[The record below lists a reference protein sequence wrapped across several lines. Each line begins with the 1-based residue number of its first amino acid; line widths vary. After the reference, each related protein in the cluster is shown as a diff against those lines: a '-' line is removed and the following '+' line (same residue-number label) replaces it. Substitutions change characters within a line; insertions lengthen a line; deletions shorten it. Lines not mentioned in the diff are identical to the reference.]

1 MLFKL
6 SSDSIPQQAGQR
18 KTWTNLQG
26 ASKALAIA
34 DLMAQHAKPLLV
46 ICESSQQAFEL
57 EAQLRFFNPQLNILH
72 FPDWEILPY
81 DKFSPHHDIVSA
93 RLRCLYQ
100 LQNKQNFVLFIPIN
114 TLMQRLSPVDFVAAH
129 TLQVQVG
136 DELNLNQLRQMLEKA
151 NYHCVAN
158 VYEHGEFA
166 VRGGII
172 DIFPMGSEL
181 PYRIELFDVEVEQ
194 IKTFDPETQLSLDK
208 AKGIDILPAHEFLL
222 DAQSL
227 QLFEDNWY
235 KVLPQL
241 SLKDCYFYQDLKKHI
256 AFPGIEFYLPLFFE
270 NTASL
275 LDYLPENT
283 LLLSDENCER
293 RAQAHWQEINHRYEQ
308 YRGDIR
314 HPLLPPQQVFLT
326 EEQLFT
332 QLKLFP
338 RIIFQQQAVD
348 QVNRGYI
355 DFNTQTPSDLAIQ
368 AHAREPYAAIKAH
381 LEQQNSPVLFC
392 ADSLGRREALLA
404 IFKQLELEV
413 VELDSWQA
421 FLELKP
427 ALAVTVSYQTQGLK
441 IDKLEMVS
449 ESQLFGQRVQQHRR
463 RKQHQQDP
471 DTLIKS
477 LTELK
482 IGDAVVHIDH
492 GIGRYQGLQ
501 LIELGQQEQEF
512 LQLQYA
518 DEALLYVPVTSL
530 HLISRY
536 SGSDS
541 SNAPLHRLGN
551 EQWQKAK
558 AKAKEQIHDVA
569 AELLDIYAQRAAKK
583 GYSYQTFSDAYQQF
597 SANFPFEETADQLHA
612 INQVLEDMASSR
624 PMDRLVCGD
633 VGFGKTEVAM
643 RAAFTAAFNGKQVAV
658 LVPTTLLAQ
667 QHYESF
673 VDRFA
678 GTPMQIRALS
688 RFQSAK
694 EQKETIAALAEGK
707 VDIVIGT
714 HKLIQKDIQFKD
726 LGLVIIDEEHRFG
739 VKQKDNLKA
748 LRAEVDI
755 LALTATPIPR
765 TLNMSMSGLRDL
777 SVIATPPARRLSIKT
792 FVRQKEDGLIK
803 EAILRE
809 LLRGGQVYYLHNEVS
824 TIENVKE
831 DLQALLPEARIGIGH
846 GQMREREL
854 ERVMTD
860 FYHKRYNILLCTTI
874 IETGIDIPSANTIII
889 ERADKF
895 GLAQLHQLRGRV
907 GRSHQQ
913 AYAYL
918 LTPPHKKV
926 SKDAEKRLLAIT
938 EASDLGAGFMLA
950 THDLEIRGAGELLG
964 DEQSG
969 QIQTLGFSLYM
980 DLLDRA
986 VKAIQ
991 RGENIQLATDS
1002 EKSCE
1007 INLNIPAIIPEDYIA
1022 DVQTRLTLYK
1032 QIANCEDLAQL
1043 DEAKVHLIDRFGLL
1057 PEPTKNLFA
1066 ITALKIQIADV
1077 GIERIELGS
1086 AGGKITFSQQPNI
1099 DPMRL
1104 VQLVQSAPAVY
1115 QLEGANVLRFK
1126 QASETNE
1133 ERIALIKQ
1141 LLTSLIGPIT

>member
-6 SSDSIPQQAGQR
+6 NQDTIPQQSAQ
-18 KTWTNLQG
+18 KKYWTNLQG

-34 DLMAQHAKPLLV
+34 DLAAQQKTPLLIV
-46 ICESSQQAFEL
+46 CEHSQRAFEL
-57 EAQLRFFNPQLNILH
+57 ETQLRFFSPELNILN
-72 FPDWEILPY
+72 FPDWEVLPY

-100 LQNKQNFVLFIPIN
+100 LQNSDNSVLFIPVN
-114 TLMQRLSPVDFVAAH
+114 TLMQRLAPVDFIAAR
-129 TLQVQVG
+129 TLQVQIG

-151 NYHCVAN
+151 NYQCVAN

-166 VRGGII
+166 VRGGIV

-194 IKTFDPETQLSLDK
+194 IRTFDPETQLSLEK
-208 AKGIDILPAHEFLL
+208 AKQIDILPAHEFPI
-222 DAQSL
+222 DETSL

-235 KVLPQL
+235 KAFPQI
-241 SLKDCYFYQDLKKHI
+241 SLKECYFHQDLKKQI
-256 AFPGIEFYLPLFFE
+256 AFPGIEFYLPLFFQH
-270 NTASL
+270 TASL
-275 LDYLPENT
+275 LDYLPDNT
-283 LLLSDENCER
+283 LVISDEHCEQ
-293 RAQAHWQEINHRYEQ
+293 RAQAHWQEINQRYEQ

-314 HPLLPPQQVFLT
+314 HPLLTPQQVFLS
-326 EEQLFT
+326 EEALFSQLN
-332 QLKLFP
+332 QFP
-338 RIIFQQQAVD
+338 RIIFKAEALHQPA
-348 QVNRGYI
+348 RGYI
-355 DFNTQTPSDLAIQ
+355 DFQTQTPSELPIH
-368 AHAREPYAAIKAH
+368 AHASEPYSAIKQH
-381 LEQQNSPVLFC
+381 LEAQTTPILFC

-404 IFKQLELEV
+404 IFRQLEIKVQEV
-413 VELDSWQA
+413 ESWQE
-421 FLELKP
+421 FITNKP
-427 ALAVTVSYQTQGLK
+427 PIAITVSYQSIGFKTEQ
-441 IDKLEMVS
+441 LEMIS

-492 GIGRYQGLQ
+492 GIGRYQGLK
-501 LIELGQQEQEF
+501 LIELGEQAQEF

-536 SGSDS
+536 SGAETD
-541 SNAPLHRLGN
+541 NAPLHRLGN

-569 AELLDIYAQRAAKK
+569 AELLDVYAQRAARK

-597 SANFPFEETADQLHA
+597 SANFAFEETADQLLA

-678 GTPMQIRALS
+678 NTPIQIRALS

-694 EQKETIAALAEGK
+694 EQKEVIEELAAGK

-714 HKLIQKDIQFKD
+714 HKLIQKDIEFKD

-777 SVIATPPARRLSIKT
+777 SIIATPPARRLSIKT
-792 FVRQKEDGLIK
+792 FVRAKEDALIK

-824 TIENVKE
+824 TIENAKD

-874 IETGIDIPSANTIII
+874 IETGIDVPSANTIII

-907 GRSHQQ
+907 GRSHHQ

-918 LTPPHKKV
+918 LTPAHKKV
-926 SKDAEKRLLAIT
+926 SKDAEKRLQAIT

-991 RGENIQLATDS
+991 RGESINFNADS
-1002 EKSCE
+1002 DKASE
-1007 INLNIPAIIPEDYIA
+1007 INLNIPAIIPNDYVP

-1032 QIANCEDLAQL
+1032 QIANCENLAQL
-1043 DEAKVHLIDRFGLL
+1043 DECKVQMIDRFGLL
-1057 PEPTKNLFA
+1057 PESIKNLFE
-1066 ITALKIQIADV
+1066 ITALKIQVDGV
-1077 GIERIELGS
+1077 GIEQIEIGS
-1086 AGGKITFSQQPNI
+1086 GGGKIVFAKQPNI

-1104 VQLVQSAPAVY
+1104 VQLVQSSPAVY
-1115 QLEGANVLRFK
+1115 RLEGANVLRFK
-1126 QASETNE
+1126 QASETAT
-1133 ERIALIKQ
+1133 ERFNLIRQVLGALIGN
-1141 LLTSLIGPIT
+1141 LS